1 MVYFLKKSNPSK
13 KGTYLQI
20 YLNYYDPNT
29 KSKKNKSYKA
39 LGYVSDLID
48 KGINDPISYYTE
60 YVKKLND
67 ELSSVKE
74 LQISDSSTQKYAGH
88 FLVKS
93 MFDLLNMDRT
103 LNIVASNFKCQ
114 YKFSDMFKALCYSQI
129 LSPGSKL
136 KAFERVIPNIY
147 GSPSFSYDQ
156 ILDAVNFIGGDYHKY
171 IEIINHHIN
180 DIWPRNME
188 KVYFDCTNY
197 YFEID
202 LETDFLRKGPSKE
215 NFKGPIMGQALLLD
229 TEQIPLDTEF
239 YPGNE
244 SEKPYLRKR
253 VENMKS
259 RNNVNGRVI
268 QVADKGLNC
277 ARNIYSAVVEAN
289 DGYIFSKSI
298 RGRSLSKDEQDW
310 ILMDDN
316 ELNKW
321 IDVRD
326 EIGNLM
332 YKYKTSKHIVRSGK
346 YAGKVVDYAKYSY
359 KCKINPEDESETE
372 FTVKEKR
379 IVTYNP
385 TLAKKQRAE
394 INKEVEKLK
403 KILSYKTAV
412 KEDIGDSAKYINFE
426 AKDQDGKKIK
436 IATSLN
442 QEKIDADL
450 KFAGFN
456 MLVTSEINSDPTEI
470 YKIYHNLWRIEE
482 SFRLMKTYLESR
494 PAFVSDE
501 DTIKGH
507 FLICYISLTLIRLLE
522 LKIFKDEIPAAQ
534 LFDFIRQYKVTENYD
549 LSYINNS
556 TWSRTYEKIKEKLGL
571 SKLGNVYLSK
581 KDLDLLFDTELDY

>member
-229 TEQIPLDTEF
+229 TEQIPLDTEV

-298 RGRSLSKDEQDW
+298 RGSSLSKDEQDW

-316 ELNKW
+316 DLNKW

-326 EIGNLM
+326 EIGNLI

-385 TLAKKQRAE
+385 TLARKQRAE

>member
-202 LETDFLRKGPSKE
+202 LETNFLRKGPSKE
-215 NFKGPIMGQALLLD
+215 GSKGPIMGQALLLD
-229 TEQIPLDTEF
+229 ADQVPLDTEF

-298 RGRSLSKDEQDW
+298 KGRSLSKDEQDW
-310 ILMDDN
+310 ILMDDD
-316 ELNKW
+316 EFNKW
-321 IDVRD
+321 EDVRD
-326 EIGNLM
+326 EVGNLL
-332 YKYKTSKHIVRSGK
+332 YKYKTSKHIIRSGK
-346 YAGKVVDYAKYSY
+346 NAGKVVDYANYLY
-359 KCKINPEDESETE
+359 KCKINPEDEKETE

-385 TLAKKQRAE
+385 KLAAKQRAE
-394 INKEVEKLK
+394 IHREVEKLK

-412 KEDIGDSAKYINFE
+412 KEDIGDSAKYVNFE
-426 AKDQDGKKIK
+426 AKDKDGRKIK

-456 MLVTSEINSDPTEI
+456 MLVTSEVKADPKEI
-470 YKIYHNLWRIEE
+470 YKVYHNLWRIEE
-482 SFRLMKTYLESR
+482 SFRLLKTYLQSR
-494 PAFVSDE
+494 PAFASDE

-507 FLICYISLTLIRLLE
+507 FLICYISLTLMRLLE
-522 LKIFKDEIPAAQ
+522 LKVFEDEIPAAQ
-534 LFDFIRQYKVTENYD
+534 LFDFVRQYNVTENYD
-549 LSYINNS
+549 LTYINNS
-556 TWSRTYEKIKEKLGL
+556 TWSKTFEKIKEKLGL

-581 KDLDLLFDTELDY
+581 KDMDLLFQTELDY

>member
-1 MVYFLKKSNPSK
+1 MIYFLKKSTPSK
-13 KGTYLQI
+13 KGLYLQI
-20 YLNYYDPNT
+20 YTNYYDPNT
-29 KSKKNKSYKA
+29 KKKNTKSYKA
-39 LGYVSDLID
+39 LGYVSDLKASGID
-48 KGINDPISYYTE
+48 DPVSYYSDV
-60 YVKKLND
+60 VKQMNEKLLEN
-67 ELSSVKE
+67 KE
-74 LQISDSSTQKYAGH
+74 LQISDKSTRKYAGH
-88 FLVKS
+88 FLVKAL
-93 MFDLLNMDRT
+93 FDLLDMDRT
-103 LNIVASNFKCQ
+103 INIVASTHKWQ
-114 YKFSDMFKALCYSQI
+114 YKFSDMYRTLCYSQI

-326 EIGNLM
+326 EIGNLI

-385 TLAKKQRAE
+385 TLARKQRAE

>member
-114 YKFSDMFKALCYSQI
+114 YKFSDMFKALCYFQI

-147 GSPSFSYDQ
+147 GSPIFSYDQ

-326 EIGNLM
+326 EIGNLI

-385 TLAKKQRAE
+385 TLARKQRAE

>member
-326 EIGNLM
+326 EIGNLI

-385 TLAKKQRAE
+385 TLARKQRAE

-507 FLICYISLTLIRLLE
+507 FLICYISLALVGLLD

>member
-114 YKFSDMFKALCYSQI
+114 YKFSDMFKALCYFQI

-326 EIGNLM
+326 EIGNLI

-385 TLAKKQRAE
+385 TLARKQRAE

>member
-326 EIGNLM
+326 EIGNLI

-385 TLAKKQRAE
+385 TLARKQRAE

-501 DTIKGH
+501 NTIKGH

>member
-67 ELSSVKE
+67 ELSSVKK

-93 MFDLLNMDRT
+93 MFDLLNIDRT

-277 ARNIYSAVVEAN
+277 ARNIYSAVIEAN

-326 EIGNLM
+326 EIGNLI

-359 KCKINPEDESETE
+359 KCKINPEDEYETE

-385 TLAKKQRAE
+385 TLARKQRAE

>member
-1 MVYFLKKSNPSK
+1 MVYFLKKSSPSK

-29 KSKKNKSYKA
+29 KTKKNKSYKA
-39 LGYVSDLID
+39 LGYVCDLINA
-48 KGINDPISYYTE
+48 GIDDPIAFYTD
-60 YVKKLND
+60 YVKKLNE
-67 ELSSVKE
+67 ELSSKKE
-74 LQISDSSTQKYAGH
+74 LQISDFSTQKYAGH
-88 FLVKS
+88 FLIKA

-114 YKFSDMFKALCYSQI
+114 YKFSDMFKTLCYSQI

-147 GSPSFSYDQ
+147 GSLNYSYDQ
-156 ILDAVNFIGGDYHKY
+156 ILDAINFIGGDYHKY

-180 DIWPRNME
+180 DIWPRRTD

-229 TEQIPLDTEF
+229 ADQIPLDTEF

-259 RNNVNGRVI
+259 RNNVDGRVI

-298 RGRSLSKDEQDW
+298 KGRNLDDDTKNW
-310 ILMDDN
+310 IISNDKSWISVRN
-316 ELNKW
+316 SIGEL
-321 IDVRD
+321 
-326 EIGNLM
+326 L
-332 YKYKTSKHIVRSGK
+332 YKYRVETFINKNGK
-346 YAGKVVDYAKYSY
+346 EINYGNYRYHCKV
-359 KCKINPEDESETE
+359 NPDDLKETE
-372 FTVKEKR
+372 FIVKEKR

-385 TLAKKQRAE
+385 TLARKQKAE

-426 AKDQDGKKIK
+426 AKDQDGKKVK
-436 IATSLN
+436 IASSLN
-442 QEKIDADL
+442 TEKIEADL

-456 MLVTSEINSDPTEI
+456 MIVTSEINANPEDI
-470 YKIYHNLWRIEE
+470 YKTYHNLWRIEE
-482 SFRLMKTYLESR
+482 SFRLLKTYLESR

-507 FLICYISLTLIRLLE
+507 FLICYISLTLVRLLE
-522 LKIFKDEIPAAQ
+522 LKIFKDEIPAPQ

-556 TWSRTYEKIKEKLGL
+556 TWSKTYEKIKEKLGL
-571 SKLGNVYLSK
+571 AKLGNVYLSK
-581 KDLDLLFDTELDY
+581 KDLDLLFETELDY

>member
-48 KGINDPISYYTE
+48 KGINNPISYYTE

-326 EIGNLM
+326 EIGNLI

-385 TLAKKQRAE
+385 TLARKQRAE